1 MPAALIKRLS
11 NLLCVKSIVTLIL
24 TVVFADLAVTGRIS
38 SHDFLTVFSVVIAS
52 ISARRANASA
62 DSWRKTPDRNC
73 PDRHPRATSSTII
86 TLKPAAKAS
95 TPMWEWR
102 PWDISGII
110 SSTTT

>member
-38 SHDFLTVFSVVIAS
+38 SPLLSPS